1 MAKRVCNTTC
11 NTSTCAPRAE
21 LSTQFNARR
30 GARRDPQ
37 ERCPVTHV
45 AVLESPYLLV
55 HSPCLAG
62 GDGRDRERHHRGQN
76 LQLVRRVLQMG
87 CVGTSCGCRR
97 VELSLAGAAAAFLI
111 TFTMESV
118 GSTPHFTTWAL
129 ALFLT
134 LTELSSRL
142 QWEARRWHST
152 VGLHWRQDLLG
163 WNVRRLA

>member
-1 MAKRVCNTTC
+1 MAKHVCNATC
-11 NTSTCAPRAE
+11 NTSTCAPR
-21 LSTQFNARR
+21 SQFNARR
-30 GARRDPQ
+30 GTLRDPQ
-37 ERCPVTHV
+37 VRRLGSHV
-45 AVLESPYLLV
+45 AILDSPYLLV

-62 GDGRDRERHHRGQN
+62 GDSQDCERHHRGQH
-76 LQLVRRVLQMG
+76 LQLVRRVLQMD
-87 CVGTSCGCRR
+87 CVGTSGGCRR

>member
-1 MAKRVCNTTC
+1 MIDRLAA
-11 NTSTCAPRAE
+11 AP
-21 LSTQFNARR
+21 
-30 GARRDPQ
+30 
-37 ERCPVTHV
+37 
-45 AVLESPYLLV
+45 

-62 GDGRDRERHHRGQN
+62 GDGQDRGRHRREQK
-76 LQLVRRVLQMG
+76 LQHPRRVLQMG
-87 CVGTSCGCRR
+87 CVRSSGGCRHM
-97 VELSLAGAAAAFLI
+97 ELSLAGAAAAFSI

-134 LTELSSRL
+134 LTELSSQL
-142 QWEARRWHST
+142 QWEARRCHST